1 MLTAAREIDR
11 NAGLQIDYKLVSAEE
26 TGLPPHSADV
36 VICEYFGTWKETE
49 FINLQ
54 SFSYDETA
62 VYAHAGWQGRVRAPG
77 LARPWASI
85 RLKDSTA
92 N

>member
-26 TGLPPHSADV
+26 TGLPSHSADV

-49 FINLQ
+49 FINQQ